1 MITIRDK
8 IDLEIEWVIKETTKL
23 KLIPHKY
30 SLSSDEKILYLKSI
44 VPMIYAYLEGFIKR
58 SLKMYLEL
66 VNEKNLTYNEISPK
80 LLVYKIEKQYNCFLD
95 RFEKIEKKVNLIN
108 NFLKDIQEAEVK
120 LFFNESKVQN
130 INCDRLNKILDEF
143 DFENI
148 KDKKINNGLNKLLQY
163 RNGIAHGENS
173 YKVSETL
180 IVEFIDT
187 IINTMD
193 IISDIIVKGYNE
205 KKYLKE

>member
-1 MITIRDK
+1 
-8 IDLEIEWVIKETTKL
+8 
-23 KLIPHKY
+23 
-30 SLSSDEKILYLKSI
+30 
-44 VPMIYAYLEGFIKR
+44 MIYAYLEGFIKR

>member
-8 IDLEIEWVIKETTKL
+8 IDLEIDWVIKETTKL